1 MAGKFLLLEEAA
13 LRLGLTVD
21 EIHRLV
27 DRKKLFPLRDGT
39 TLKFKFDEIERM
51 TAEAAEESAVSGL
64 TIDLDL
70 DEEPAQPPQAGG
82 SVAVADSIALADSVA
97 LSGDAAAGSMA
108 TGGPGSQA
116 GGGSGLAIDLALD
129 EDVVPAAQTPAA
141 ANNDDLAQTML
152 GTGEAIGLDS
162 MELDLDSIV
171 GLSAASGLGKAVQG
185 DQPPERAGSGTL
197 AVDLSDVGLPGGSN
211 ATGSLAIGS
220 GIDAAGLSGSLTN
233 AGAALSGALDSGL
246 SLEDGDAA
254 VSGIDLGPLDDGTSA
269 DDGATMLAGD
279 VFEPR
284 LGGGDDEESASVVM
298 AEETASGDSSFFG
311 TGADDESSGFTGD
324 IPPESAAAAAIEGGE
339 VAYGDV
345 VPDARFS
352 IWQIC
357 GLVCCALLLL
367 TGGFVMFDLLRTL
380 GSPGELTLSGP
391 LLNPLAG
398 VFGWRQ

>member
-21 EIHRLV
+21 EVHRLV

-39 TLKFKFDEIERM
+39 TIKFKFDDIERVA
-51 TAEAAEESAVSGL
+51 AEAAEESAVSGL

-70 DEEPAQPPQAGG
+70 DDAAASPPRASG
-82 SVAVADSIALADSVA
+82 SVALADSISLADSVA
-97 LSGDAAAGSMA
+97 LPGGAAGGSGV
-108 TGGPGSQA
+108 TGGPGSNA
-116 GGGSGLAIDLALD
+116 DGSDGLALDLALD
-129 EDVVPAAQTPAA
+129 DEDVAPAA
-141 ANNDDLAQTML
+141 AANDDLAQTML

-171 GLSAASGLGKAVQG
+171 GLSAASGLGKAAAKAQE
-185 DQPPERAGSGTL
+185 PPSDSGTL
-197 AVDLSDVGLPGGSN
+197 AIDLSDVGLPGGSN
-211 ATGSLAIGS
+211 ATGSLAVGS
-220 GIDAAGLSGSLTN
+220 DIDAAGLSGSLTN

-254 VSGIDLGPLDDGTSA
+254 VSGIDLGPLDDGGT
-269 DDGATMLAGD
+269 DEDGATMLAGD
-279 VFEPR
+279 VFEAGS
-284 LGGGDDEESASVVM
+284 LGGDDDESASVVM
-298 AEETASGDSSFFG
+298 AEESASGDSSFFG
-311 TGADDESSGFTGD
+311 TGVDDESSGFTGD
-324 IPPESAAAAAIEGGE
+324 IPMSMDAAGVDGGE
-339 VAYGDV
+339 AAFGDV
-345 VPDARFS
+345 VPDTRFS
-352 IWQIC
+352 VWQIC

>member
-21 EIHRLV
+21 DVHKLV

-39 TLKFKFDEIERM
+39 TIKFKFDDIERVA
-51 TAEAAEESAVSGL
+51 AEAAEGSAVSGL

-70 DEEPAQPPQAGG
+70 DDGDKSASPAGG
-82 SVAVADSIALADSVA
+82 SVALADSISLADSVA
-97 LSGDAAAGSMA
+97 LPSGAAGGSGA
-108 TGGPGSQA
+108 IGGPGSKA
-116 GGGSGLAIDLALD
+116 DGSDALALGLDLDD
-129 EDVVPAAQTPAA
+129 EVATPTAAP
-141 ANNDDLAQTML
+141 DGDLAQTML
-152 GTGEAIGLDS
+152 GSGVAGGLDS

-171 GLSAASGLGKAVQG
+171 GLSAASGLGQAAAAAQE
-185 DQPPERAGSGTL
+185 PPSGSGTL
-197 AVDLSDVGLPGGSN
+197 AIDLSDVGLPGGSN
-211 ATGSLAIGS
+211 ATGSLAVGS
-220 GIDAAGLSGSLTN
+220 DVDAAGLSGSLTN

-254 VSGIDLGPLDDGTSA
+254 VSGIDLGPLDDGETDEDA
-269 DDGATMLAGD
+269 ATMLGGD

-284 LGGGDDEESASVVM
+284 LGGDDDDTGSGVI
-298 AEETASGDSSFFG
+298 AEEPLSGESSFFG
-311 TGADDESSGFTGD
+311 TGVDDESSGFTGD
-324 IPPESAAAAAIEGGE
+324 IPMAADVAAVAGGE
-339 VAYGDV
+339 TAFGDV
-345 VPDARFS
+345 VPDTRFS
-352 IWQIC
+352 VWQIC

-380 GSPGELTLSGP
+380 GSPGDLTLSGP